1 MRIIYSNS
9 KVEQQCTSIKTATK
23 LFGGDKKMA
32 LSLQSRIF
40 AIQNADVI
48 KDIIVMKP
56 FRFHQLKGS
65 LKGYFAID
73 VKTGRDKW
81 RIILRP
87 LDENKNVFD
96 PCNIDEIAGI
106 VRIVEIREVSAP
118 YE

>member
-1 MRIIYSNS
+1 
-9 KVEQQCTSIKTATK
+9 
-23 LFGGDKKMA
+23 MA

-96 PCNIDEIAGI
+96 PCNIDEIAS
-106 VRIVEIREVSAP
+106 VVEVVEIREVSAH